1 MRDLIDWAEKR
12 QRIPDDPNEPYVAKF
27 EYQVLPEK
35 EFRLFLTTKNL
46 IEFTKHV
53 FILN

>member
-1 MRDLIDWAEKR
+1 MRDLVDWAEKR

-53 FILN
+53 CILN

>member
-1 MRDLIDWAEKR
+1 MRDLIDWAN
-12 QRIPDDPNEPYVAKF
+12 QRNNVPEDPNEPYVAKF
-27 EYQVLPEK
+27 EYTVLPER

-53 FILN
+53 SLY

>member
-1 MRDLIDWAEKR
+1 MRDLVDWAVER
-12 QRIPDDPNEPYVAKF
+12 NNVPEDGNQPYVAKF

-53 FILN
+53 CIH